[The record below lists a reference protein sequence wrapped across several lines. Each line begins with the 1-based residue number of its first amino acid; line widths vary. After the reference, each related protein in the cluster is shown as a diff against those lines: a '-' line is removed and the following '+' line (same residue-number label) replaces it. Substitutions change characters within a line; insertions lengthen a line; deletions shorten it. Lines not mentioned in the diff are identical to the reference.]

1 MQNKIQDKVIEVLQ
15 ISPIVP
21 VVVIEDLKDA
31 VPLAQSLIEG
41 GIPIIE
47 VTLRSN
53 CALEAIELIAKNVP
67 KMHVGAG
74 TILNLNQLEQ
84 AQNRGAEFLISPGLT
99 PSLLEYAK
107 KKDMPLIPGVSS
119 SSEVMQALELGYNAL
134 KFFPAEY
141 CGGAKL
147 LNAFNGPFKGVK
159 FCPTGGISVDNM
171 HAYLKLE
178 NVLCVGGSWLTPRNL
193 VQNKEWDKI
202 IELCK
207 QALANIKT

>member
-1 MQNKIQDKVIEVLQ
+1 MQDKIIEVLQ

-21 VVVIEDLKDA
+21 VVVIENIKDA

-47 VTLRSN
+47 VTLRSS

-67 KMHVGAG
+67 KMRVGAG
-74 TILNLNQLEQ
+74 TILNLTQLEQ

-99 PSLLEYAK
+99 IKLLEHAK
-107 KKDMPLIPGVSS
+107 KKNMPLIPGVSS

-141 CGGAKL
+141 CGGVKL

-159 FCPTGGISVDNM
+159 FCPTGGISADNM
-171 HAYLKLE
+171 RSYLNLE
-178 NVLCVGGSWLTPRNL
+178 NVLCVGGSWLTPKNL
-193 VQNKEWDKI
+193 IQNKEWDKI
-202 IELCK
+202 TEICK
-207 QALANIKT
+207 RSLALG

>member
-1 MQNKIQDKVIEVLQ
+1 MQDKTIEVLQ

-21 VVVIEDLKDA
+21 VVVIENIKDA

-47 VTLRSN
+47 VTLRSS

-67 KMHVGAG
+67 KMRVGAG
-74 TILNLNQLEQ
+74 TILNPTQLEQ

-99 PSLLEYAK
+99 IKLLEHAK

-119 SSEVMQALELGYNAL
+119 SSEVMQALELGYSAL

-141 CGGAKL
+141 CGGVKL

-159 FCPTGGISVDNM
+159 FCPTGGISADNM
-171 HAYLKLE
+171 RSYLNLE
-178 NVLCVGGSWLTPRNL
+178 NVLCVGGSWLTPKDL
-193 VQNKEWDKI
+193 IQNKEWDKI
-202 IELCK
+202 TEICK
-207 QALANIKT
+207 RALA

>member
-1 MQNKIQDKVIEVLQ
+1 MQDKIIEVLQ

-21 VVVIEDLKDA
+21 VVVIEDIKDA

-41 GIPIIE
+41 GIHIIE
-47 VTLRSN
+47 VTLRSS

-67 KMHVGAG
+67 KMRVGVG
-74 TILNLNQLEQ
+74 TILNPTQLEQ

-99 PSLLEYAK
+99 IKLLEYAK

-141 CGGAKL
+141 CGGVKL

-159 FCPTGGISVDNM
+159 FCPTGGISADNM
-171 HAYLKLE
+171 RSYLNLE
-178 NVLCVGGSWLTPRNL
+178 NVLCVGGSWLTPKNL
-193 VQNKEWDKI
+193 IQNKEWDKI
-202 IELCK
+202 TEICK
-207 QALANIKT
+207 RSLALR

>member
-1 MQNKIQDKVIEVLQ
+1 MQDKIIEVLQ

-21 VVVIEDLKDA
+21 VVVIEDIKDA

-41 GIPIIE
+41 GIHIIE
-47 VTLRSN
+47 VTLRSS

-67 KMHVGAG
+67 KMRVGAG
-74 TILNLNQLEQ
+74 TILNPTQLEQ

-99 PSLLEYAK
+99 IRLLEYAK

-119 SSEVMQALELGYNAL
+119 SSEVMQALELGYSAL

-141 CGGAKL
+141 CGGVKL

-159 FCPTGGISVDNM
+159 FCPTGGISADNM
-171 HAYLKLE
+171 HSYLNLE
-178 NVLCVGGSWLTPRNL
+178 NVLCVGGSWLTPKNL
-193 VQNKEWDKI
+193 IQNKEWDKI
-202 IELCK
+202 TEICK
-207 QALANIKT
+207 RSLALR

>member
-1 MQNKIQDKVIEVLQ
+1 MQDKIIEVLQ

-21 VVVIEDLKDA
+21 VVVIEDLNDA

-47 VTLRSN
+47 VTLRSS

-67 KMHVGAG
+67 KMRVGAG
-74 TILNLNQLEQ
+74 TILNPTQLEQ

-99 PSLLEYAK
+99 IKLLEHAK

-141 CGGAKL
+141 CGGVKL

-159 FCPTGGISVDNM
+159 FCPTGGISADNM
-171 HAYLKLE
+171 RSYLDLE
-178 NVLCVGGSWLTPRNL
+178 NVLCVGGSWLTPKDL
-193 VQNKEWDKI
+193 IQNKEWDKI
-202 IELCK
+202 TEICK
-207 QALANIKT
+207 RALA

>member
-1 MQNKIQDKVIEVLQ
+1 MQDKTIEILQ

-21 VVVIEDLKDA
+21 VVVIENIKDA

-47 VTLRSN
+47 VTLRSS

-67 KMHVGAG
+67 KMRVGAG
-74 TILNLNQLEQ
+74 TILNLTQLEQ

-99 PSLLEYAK
+99 PSLLEHAK
-107 KKDMPLIPGVSS
+107 KKNMPLIPGVSS

-141 CGGAKL
+141 CGGVKL

-159 FCPTGGISVDNM
+159 FCPTGGISADNM
-171 HAYLKLE
+171 RSYLNLE
-178 NVLCVGGSWLTPRNL
+178 NVLCVGGSWLTPKDL
-193 VQNKEWDKI
+193 IQNKEWDKI
-202 IELCK
+202 TEICK
-207 QALANIKT
+207 RALA

>member
-1 MQNKIQDKVIEVLQ
+1 MQDKIIEILQ

-21 VVVIEDLKDA
+21 VVVIENIKDA

-47 VTLRSN
+47 VTLRSS

-67 KMHVGAG
+67 KMRVGVG
-74 TILNLNQLEQ
+74 TILNPAQLEQ

-99 PSLLEYAK
+99 IKLLEYAK

-119 SSEVMQALELGYNAL
+119 SSEVIQALELGYSAL

-141 CGGAKL
+141 CGGVKL

-159 FCPTGGISVDNM
+159 FCPTGGISADNM
-171 HAYLKLE
+171 RSYLDLE
-178 NVLCVGGSWLTPRNL
+178 NVLCVGGSWLTPKNL
-193 VQNKEWDKI
+193 IQNKEWDKI
-202 IELCK
+202 TEICK
-207 QALANIKT
+207 RALALT

>member
-1 MQNKIQDKVIEVLQ
+1 MQDKIIEVLQ

-21 VVVIEDLKDA
+21 VVVIENIKDA
-31 VPLAQSLIEG
+31 VPLAQSLVEG
-41 GIPIIE
+41 GIHIIE
-47 VTLRSN
+47 VTLRSS

-67 KMHVGAG
+67 KMRVGAG
-74 TILNLNQLEQ
+74 TILNLTQLEQ

-99 PSLLEYAK
+99 IKLLEYAK

-141 CGGAKL
+141 CGGVKL

-159 FCPTGGISVDNM
+159 FCPTGGISIDNM
-171 HAYLKLE
+171 HSYLSLE
-178 NVLCVGGSWLTPRNL
+178 NVLCVGGSWLTPKHL
-193 VQNKEWDKI
+193 IQNKEWDKI
-202 IELCK
+202 TEICK
-207 QALANIKT
+207 RSLALR

>member
-1 MQNKIQDKVIEVLQ
+1 MQDKIIEVLQ

-21 VVVIEDLKDA
+21 VVVIENIKDA

-41 GIPIIE
+41 GIHIIE
-47 VTLRSN
+47 VTLRSS

-67 KMHVGAG
+67 KMRVGAG
-74 TILNLNQLEQ
+74 TILNPTQLEQ

-99 PSLLEYAK
+99 IKLLEYAK

-119 SSEVMQALELGYNAL
+119 SSEVMQALELGYSAL

-141 CGGAKL
+141 CGGVKL

-159 FCPTGGISVDNM
+159 FCPTGGISADNM
-171 HAYLKLE
+171 HSYLNLE
-178 NVLCVGGSWLTPRNL
+178 NVLCVGGSWLTPKNL
-193 VQNKEWDKI
+193 IQNKEWDKI
-202 IELCK
+202 TEICK
-207 QALANIKT
+207 RSLVLR

>member
-1 MQNKIQDKVIEVLQ
+1 MQDKIIEVLQ

-21 VVVIEDLKDA
+21 VVVVENVKDA

-47 VTLRSN
+47 VTLRSS
-53 CALEAIELIAKNVP
+53 CALEVIELIAKNVP
-67 KMHVGAG
+67 KMRVGAG
-74 TILNLNQLEQ
+74 TILNPTQLEQ

-99 PSLLEYAK
+99 IKLLEHAK

-141 CGGAKL
+141 CGGVKL

-159 FCPTGGISVDNM
+159 FCPTGGISADNM
-171 HAYLKLE
+171 HSYLNLE
-178 NVLCVGGSWLTPRNL
+178 NVLCVGGSWLTPKDL
-193 VQNKEWDKI
+193 IQNKEWDKI
-202 IELCK
+202 TEICK
-207 QALANIKT
+207 GALANI

>member
-1 MQNKIQDKVIEVLQ
+1 MQDKTIEVLQ

-21 VVVIEDLKDA
+21 VVVIEDLNDA

-47 VTLRSN
+47 VTLRSS

-74 TILNLNQLEQ
+74 TILNLTQLEQ

-99 PSLLEYAK
+99 IKLLEHAK

-119 SSEVMQALELGYNAL
+119 SSEVMQALELGYHAL

-141 CGGAKL
+141 CGGVKL

-159 FCPTGGISVDNM
+159 FCPTGGISADNM
-171 HAYLKLE
+171 RSYLNLE
-178 NVLCVGGSWLTPRNL
+178 NVLCVGGSWLTPKNL
-193 VQNKEWDKI
+193 IQNKEWDKI
-202 IELCK
+202 TEICK
-207 QALANIKT
+207 RSLALR

>member
-1 MQNKIQDKVIEVLQ
+1 MQDKIIEVLQ

-21 VVVIEDLKDA
+21 VVVIEDIKDA

-41 GIPIIE
+41 GIHIIE
-47 VTLRSN
+47 VTLRSS

-67 KMHVGAG
+67 KMRVGAG
-74 TILNLNQLEQ
+74 TILNPTQLEQ

-99 PSLLEYAK
+99 IKLLEHAK

-141 CGGAKL
+141 CGGVKL

-159 FCPTGGISVDNM
+159 FCPTGGISADNM
-171 HAYLKLE
+171 RSYLNLE
-178 NVLCVGGSWLTPRNL
+178 NVLCVGGSWLTPKNL
-193 VQNKEWDKI
+193 IQNKEWDKI
-202 IELCK
+202 TEICK
-207 QALANIKT
+207 RSLALR

>member
-1 MQNKIQDKVIEVLQ
+1 MQDKIIEALQ

-21 VVVIEDLKDA
+21 VVVIENIKDA

-41 GIPIIE
+41 GIQIIE
-47 VTLRSN
+47 VTLRSS

-67 KMHVGAG
+67 KMRVGAG
-74 TILNLNQLEQ
+74 TILNPTQLEQ

-99 PSLLEYAK
+99 IKLLEYAK

-119 SSEVMQALELGYNAL
+119 SSEVMQALELGYSAL

-141 CGGAKL
+141 CGGVKL

-159 FCPTGGISVDNM
+159 FCPTGGISADNM
-171 HAYLKLE
+171 RSYLNLE
-178 NVLCVGGSWLTPRNL
+178 NVLCVGGSWLTPKNL
-193 VQNKEWDKI
+193 IQNKEWDKI
-202 IELCK
+202 TEICK
-207 QALANIKT
+207 RSLALR

>member
-1 MQNKIQDKVIEVLQ
+1 MQDKIIEALQ
-15 ISPIVP
+15 ISPIIP
-21 VVVIEDLKDA
+21 VVVIEDIKDA

-47 VTLRSN
+47 VTLRSS

-67 KMHVGAG
+67 KMRVGAG
-74 TILNLNQLEQ
+74 TILNPTQLEQ

-99 PSLLEYAK
+99 IKLLEYAK

-119 SSEVMQALELGYNAL
+119 SSEVMQALELGYSAL

-141 CGGAKL
+141 CGGVKL

-159 FCPTGGISVDNM
+159 FCPTGGISADNM
-171 HAYLKLE
+171 HSYLNLE
-178 NVLCVGGSWLTPRNL
+178 NVLCVGGSWLTPKNL
-193 VQNKEWDKI
+193 IQNKEWDKI
-202 IELCK
+202 TEICK
-207 QALANIKT
+207 RSLALR

>member
-1 MQNKIQDKVIEVLQ
+1 MQDKTIEVLQ

-21 VVVIEDLKDA
+21 VVVIEDIKDA

-41 GIPIIE
+41 GIHIIE
-47 VTLRSN
+47 VTLRSS

-67 KMHVGAG
+67 KMRVGAG
-74 TILNLNQLEQ
+74 TILNPTQLEQ

-99 PSLLEYAK
+99 IKLLEYAK

-141 CGGAKL
+141 CGGVKL

-159 FCPTGGISVDNM
+159 FCPTGGISIDNM
-171 HAYLKLE
+171 HSYLNLE
-178 NVLCVGGSWLTPRNL
+178 NVLCVGGSWLTPKNL
-193 VQNKEWDKI
+193 IQNKEWDKI
-202 IELCK
+202 TEICK
-207 QALANIKT
+207 RSLAGI

>member
-1 MQNKIQDKVIEVLQ
+1 MQDKIIEVLQ

-21 VVVIEDLKDA
+21 VVVIEDIKDA

-41 GIPIIE
+41 GIQIIE
-47 VTLRSN
+47 VTLRSS

-67 KMHVGAG
+67 KMRVGAG
-74 TILNLNQLEQ
+74 TILNPTQLEQ

-99 PSLLEYAK
+99 IKLLEHAK

-119 SSEVMQALELGYNAL
+119 SSEVMQALELGYSTL

-141 CGGAKL
+141 CGGVKL

-159 FCPTGGISVDNM
+159 FCPTGGISTDNM
-171 HAYLKLE
+171 HSYLNLE
-178 NVLCVGGSWLTPRNL
+178 NVLCVGGSWLTPKNL
-193 VQNKEWDKI
+193 IQNKEWDKI
-202 IELCK
+202 TEICK
-207 QALANIKT
+207 RSLALR

>member
-1 MQNKIQDKVIEVLQ
+1 MQDKIIEVLQ

-21 VVVIEDLKDA
+21 VVVIENIKDA
-31 VPLAQSLIEG
+31 VPLVQSLIEG

-47 VTLRSN
+47 VTLRSS

-67 KMHVGAG
+67 KMRVGAG
-74 TILNLNQLEQ
+74 TILNPAQLEQ

-99 PSLLEYAK
+99 IKLLEYAK

-141 CGGAKL
+141 CGGVKL

-159 FCPTGGISVDNM
+159 FCPTGGISADNM
-171 HAYLKLE
+171 RSYLNLE
-178 NVLCVGGSWLTPRNL
+178 NVLCVGGSWLTPKNL

-202 IELCK
+202 TEICK
-207 QALANIKT
+207 RALALR

>member
-1 MQNKIQDKVIEVLQ
+1 MQDKIIEILQ

-21 VVVIEDLKDA
+21 VVVVENIKDA

-47 VTLRSN
+47 VTLRSS

-74 TILNLNQLEQ
+74 TILNLTQLEQ
-84 AQNRGAEFLISPGLT
+84 AQNKGAEFLISPGLT
-99 PSLLEYAK
+99 IKLLEHAK
-107 KKDMPLIPGVSS
+107 KKDMPLMPGVSS

-141 CGGAKL
+141 CGGVKL

-171 HAYLKLE
+171 RSYLALE
-178 NVLCVGGSWLTPRNL
+178 NVVCVGGSWLTPKDL

-202 IELCK
+202 TEICK
-207 QALANIKT
+207 RALALR

>member
-1 MQNKIQDKVIEVLQ
+1 MQDKIIEVLQ
-15 ISPIVP
+15 ISPIIP
-21 VVVIEDLKDA
+21 VVVIEDIKDA

-41 GIPIIE
+41 GIQIIE

-53 CALEAIELIAKNVP
+53 CALEAIELIAKNVS
-67 KMHVGAG
+67 KMRVGAG
-74 TILNLNQLEQ
+74 TILNPTQLEQ

-99 PSLLEYAK
+99 IKLLEHAK

-141 CGGAKL
+141 CGGVKL

-159 FCPTGGISVDNM
+159 FCPTGGISTDNM
-171 HAYLKLE
+171 HSYLNLE
-178 NVLCVGGSWLTPRNL
+178 NVLCVGGSWLTPKNL
-193 VQNKEWDKI
+193 IQNKKWDKI
-202 IELCK
+202 TEICK
-207 QALANIKT
+207 RSLALR

>member
-1 MQNKIQDKVIEVLQ
+1 MQDKIIEVLQ

-21 VVVIEDLKDA
+21 VVVIENIKDA

-47 VTLRSN
+47 VTLRSS

-67 KMHVGAG
+67 EMCVGAG
-74 TILNLNQLEQ
+74 TILNLTQLEQ
-84 AQNRGAEFLISPGLT
+84 AQDRGAEFLISPGLT

-119 SSEVMQALELGYNAL
+119 SSEVMQALELGYSAL

-141 CGGAKL
+141 CGGVKL

-159 FCPTGGISVDNM
+159 FCPTGGISADNM
-171 HAYLKLE
+171 RSYLNLE
-178 NVLCVGGSWLTPRNL
+178 NVVCVGGSWLTPKDL
-193 VQNKEWDKI
+193 IQNKEWDKI
-202 IELCK
+202 TEICK
-207 QALANIKT
+207 RALA

>member
-1 MQNKIQDKVIEVLQ
+1 MQDKIIEVLQ
-15 ISPIVP
+15 ISPIIP
-21 VVVIEDLKDA
+21 VVVIENIWDA

-47 VTLRSN
+47 VTLRSS

-67 KMHVGAG
+67 KMRVGAG
-74 TILNLNQLEQ
+74 TILNLTQLEQ

-99 PSLLEYAK
+99 PSLLEHAK

-119 SSEVMQALELGYNAL
+119 SSEVMQALELGYSAL

-141 CGGAKL
+141 CGGVKL

-159 FCPTGGISVDNM
+159 FCPTGGISADNM
-171 HAYLKLE
+171 RSYLNLE
-178 NVLCVGGSWLTPRNL
+178 NVLCVGGSWLTPKDL
-193 VQNKEWDKI
+193 IQNKEWDKI
-202 IELCK
+202 TEICK
-207 QALANIKT
+207 RALALR

>member
-1 MQNKIQDKVIEVLQ
+1 MQDKIIEILQ

-21 VVVIEDLKDA
+21 VVVIEDLNDA

-47 VTLRSN
+47 VTLRSS

-67 KMHVGAG
+67 KMRVGAG
-74 TILNLNQLEQ
+74 TILNLTQLEQ

-99 PSLLEYAK
+99 PSLLEHAK
-107 KKDMPLIPGVSS
+107 KKNMPLIPGVSS

-141 CGGAKL
+141 CGGVKL

-159 FCPTGGISVDNM
+159 FCPTGGVSADNM
-171 HAYLKLE
+171 RSYLNLE
-178 NVLCVGGSWLTPRNL
+178 NVLCVGGSWLTPKDL
-193 VQNKEWDKI
+193 IQNKEWDKI
-202 IELCK
+202 TEICK
-207 QALANIKT
+207 RALA

>member
-1 MQNKIQDKVIEVLQ
+1 MQDKIIEILQ

-21 VVVIEDLKDA
+21 VVVVEDIKDA

-47 VTLRSN
+47 VTLRSS

-67 KMHVGAG
+67 KMRVGAG
-74 TILNLNQLEQ
+74 TILNPTQLEQ

-99 PSLLEYAK
+99 IKLLEHAK

-141 CGGAKL
+141 CGGVKL

-171 HAYLKLE
+171 RSYLALE
-178 NVLCVGGSWLTPRNL
+178 NVVCVGGSWLTPKDL

-202 IELCK
+202 TEICK
-207 QALANIKT
+207 RALALR

>member
-1 MQNKIQDKVIEVLQ
+1 MQNKIQDKVLEVLQ

-31 VPLAQSLIEG
+31 VPLAQSLVEG

-67 KMHVGAG
+67 KMRVGAG
-74 TILNLNQLEQ
+74 TILNSNQLEQ

-119 SSEVMQALELGYNAL
+119 SGEVMQALELGYNAL

-178 NVLCVGGSWLTPRNL
+178 NVLCVGGSWLTPKNL

-202 IELCK
+202 VEICK
-207 QALANIKT
+207 RALA

>member
-1 MQNKIQDKVIEVLQ
+1 MQDKIIEVLQ
-15 ISPIVP
+15 ISPIIP
-21 VVVIEDLKDA
+21 VVVIEDIKDA
-31 VPLAQSLIEG
+31 VPLAQSLVEG

-47 VTLRSN
+47 VTLRSS

-67 KMHVGAG
+67 KMRVGAG
-74 TILNLNQLEQ
+74 TILNPTQLEQ

-99 PSLLEYAK
+99 IKLLEHAK

-141 CGGAKL
+141 CGGVKL

-159 FCPTGGISVDNM
+159 FCPTGGISADNM
-171 HAYLKLE
+171 RSYLNLE
-178 NVLCVGGSWLTPRNL
+178 NVLCVGGSWLTPKNL
-193 VQNKEWDKI
+193 IQNKEWDKI
-202 IELCK
+202 TEICK
-207 QALANIKT
+207 RSLALR

>member
-1 MQNKIQDKVIEVLQ
+1 MQDKIIEVLQ

-21 VVVIEDLKDA
+21 VVVVEDIKDA

-47 VTLRSN
+47 VTLRSS

-67 KMHVGAG
+67 KMRVGAG
-74 TILNLNQLEQ
+74 TILNPTQLEQ

-99 PSLLEYAK
+99 IKLLEHAK

-119 SSEVMQALELGYNAL
+119 SSEVMQALELGYSAL

-141 CGGAKL
+141 CGGVKL

-159 FCPTGGISVDNM
+159 FCPTGGISADNM
-171 HAYLKLE
+171 RSYLDLE
-178 NVLCVGGSWLTPRNL
+178 NVLCVGGSWLTPKNL
-193 VQNKEWDKI
+193 IQNKEWDKI
-202 IELCK
+202 TGICK
-207 QALANIKT
+207 RALALG

>member
-1 MQNKIQDKVIEVLQ
+1 MQDKTIEVLQ

-21 VVVIEDLKDA
+21 VVVIEDLNDA

-47 VTLRSN
+47 VTLRSS

-67 KMHVGAG
+67 KMRVGAG
-74 TILNLNQLEQ
+74 TILNPTQLEQ

-99 PSLLEYAK
+99 IKLLEHAK
-107 KKDMPLIPGVSS
+107 KKNMPLIPGVSS
-119 SSEVMQALELGYNAL
+119 SSEVTQALELGYNAL

-141 CGGAKL
+141 CGGVKL

-159 FCPTGGISVDNM
+159 FCPTGGISADNM
-171 HAYLKLE
+171 RSYLNLE
-178 NVLCVGGSWLTPRNL
+178 NVLCVGGSWLTPKDL
-193 VQNKEWDKI
+193 IQNKEWDKI
-202 IELCK
+202 TEICK
-207 QALANIKT
+207 RSLALR